1 MSEPGECRTVSA
13 ALLMHNTVS
22 AMPSPYHDH
31 LRRSLKYVEEHLLG
45 DLSLEDCAKAAGYSA
60 YHFHRVFRM
69 VLGVTPG
76 VYIRRRRLSIAADLM
91 ARSGMNLDSIAE
103 AAGFS
108 CKEVL
113 IRAFQRE
120 HGISPS
126 SYREA
131 HNCLR
136 LQPDVSQWFE
146 GEAGESDLP
155 LVPRIASMPAMTIV
169 GYAVTVTREEARAAI
184 PRLWNRYNALGLRN
198 TILSPLPSMQ
208 EYDIGVSTNRNRCGH
223 TYIAGRPVQRVQDD
237 LRGLVVYSIPARRY
251 VVFATPPA
259 THSTFV
265 ATVHR
270 TWNRIVNEWIPS
282 SPWPLDP
289 TFDFEMYC
297 EAGRTYSEEIW
308 IPIMPDK
315 EEG

>member
-1 MSEPGECRTVSA
+1 
-13 ALLMHNTVS
+13 
-22 AMPSPYHDH
+22 MPNPYHSH
-31 LRRSLKYVEEHLLG
+31 LQRSLRYIEENLLS

-76 VYIRRRRLSIAADLM
+76 EYIRRRRLAIAADLM
-91 ARSGMNLDSIAE
+91 ASSGMNLDSVAE
-103 AAGFS
+103 ASGFS

-113 IRAFQRE
+113 IRAFRRE

-131 HNCLR
+131 LNSLR
-136 LQPDVSQWFE
+136 LQPDMSQWFE
-146 GEAGESDLP
+146 GVDGESDLP

-169 GYAVTVTREEARAAI
+169 GYAVTVTWEEARAAV
-184 PRLWNRYNALGLRN
+184 PRLWNRYNAQRLREN
-198 TILSPLPSMQ
+198 IQNPLPSMQ
-208 EYDIGVSTNRNRCGH
+208 EYDIGLSTCRNRGGH

-237 LRGLVVYSIPARRY
+237 LSGLVVYSLPARQY

-270 TWNRIVNEWIPS
+270 TWERIVSEWIPS
-282 SPWPLDP
+282 SPWPLDAS
-289 TFDFEMYC
+289 FDFEVYC
-297 EAGRTYSEEIW
+297 EASRTYSEEIW
-308 IPIMPDK
+308 IPIMPDR
-315 EEG
+315 EEEKRK

>member
-1 MSEPGECRTVSA
+1 
-13 ALLMHNTVS
+13 
-22 AMPSPYHDH
+22 MPNPYHDH
-31 LRRSLKYVEEHLLG
+31 LQRSLRYIEKNLLG
-45 DLSLEDCAKAAGYSA
+45 GLSLEDCAKAAGYSA

-76 VYIRRRRLSIAADLM
+76 EYIRLRRLAIAADLM
-91 ARSGMNLDSIAE
+91 AKSGMNLDSVAE
-103 AAGFS
+103 ASGFS

-131 HNCLR
+131 QNCLR
-136 LQPDVSQWFE
+136 LQPDMAQWLE
-146 GEAGESDLP
+146 GEASDSDVP
-155 LVPRIASMPAMTIV
+155 LVPRIASMPALTIV

-184 PRLWNRYNALGLRN
+184 PRLWNRYNAQTLRD
-198 TILSPLPSMQ
+198 TILNPLPSMH
-208 EYDIGVSTNRNRCGH
+208 EYDIGLSTCRNLGGH
-223 TYIAGRPVQRVQDD
+223 TYIAGRPVQRVQGD
-237 LRGLVVYSIPARRY
+237 LDGLTAYSIPARRY

-259 THSTFV
+259 TQSTFV

-270 TWNRIVNEWIPS
+270 TWDRIVNEWIPS

-289 TFDFEMYC
+289 AFDFEMYC
-297 EAGRTYSEEIW
+297 EAGWTYSEEIW
-308 IPIMPDK
+308 IPMMPDK
-315 EEG
+315 EGEGQRWNQ